1 MCAAETPFT
10 ATLPDQAHHS
20 VSGPVPEPDTAGTHA
35 NGALWRQLHYL
46 NCYRLLL
53 AGLFLFASTR
63 ADPVLPL
70 GNHDPQLFFHVTL
83 AYLAFSLLAIA
94 TIHWRRPPFRL
105 QAHIQILADIAVI
118 TLLMYASGGVYSG
131 LGMLLVVAIAGGS
144 LLMEGRTA
152 LLFAAIATLAVL
164 GEQAYSKLEGHHP
177 ADYTQAGLLGA
188 AFFATAILAHSLAR
202 RLRESEAL
210 AQRRGVDLANMAQ
223 LTEYIIQRMQTG
235 ILVVDREGHIR
246 LINRSAQQLLGTPQ
260 LREGQPLEVASP
272 RLAALWRRW
281 QDDPQAD
288 GEPLQAERTG
298 VEILPRCARLGQDDA
313 GGTLLFLEDTAAL
326 AQQAQQMK
334 LASLGRL
341 AASIAHEIRNP
352 LGAIAHAGQ
361 LLAESPH
368 LDASDLRLTEIIQN
382 HSRRVNTIIENV
394 MRLGRRDRSHPEE
407 LVLEPWLEQFVM
419 EFCLAERIEQE
430 TIRLEVH
437 PSDTCIRAD
446 AGQLRQVLWN
456 LCHNA
461 LQHGIKQ
468 HGNQDGPGTQPSRAT
483 VRVQLRAGLDP
494 DFGQPFLEIVD
505 DGPGIAPEMAEHI
518 FDPFFT
524 TAEEG
529 TGLGLYIARELCE
542 SNQARLQCLP
552 CEHGARFRITFT
564 DPRRRQVA

>member
-1 MCAAETPFT
+1 MRAAETPIT
-10 ATLPDQAHHS
+10 ATLPDQAGDS
-20 VSGPVPEPDTAGTHA
+20 VSDPAPEPDTSPVPAGA
-35 NGALWRQLHYL
+35 PSNGLPWRQLYYL
-46 NCYRLLL
+46 NCYRLML
-53 AGLFLFASTR
+53 AGLFLFAGTR
-63 ADPVLPL
+63 TDPVLPL
-70 GNHDPQLFFHVTL
+70 GAHEPRLFFHVSL
-83 AYLAFSLLAIA
+83 GYLAFGLLALA
-94 TIHWRRPPFRL
+94 AIHWRRPPFRL
-105 QAHIQILADIAVI
+105 QAHIQVLADIAAI

-152 LLFAAIATLAVL
+152 LLFAATATLAVL
-164 GEQAYSKLEGHHP
+164 GEQAYNKLEGHHP

-188 AFFATAILAHSLAR
+188 AFFATAILAHGLAR

-235 ILVVDREGHIR
+235 ILVVDGEGHIR
-246 LINRSAQQLLGTPQ
+246 LVNRSAQQLLGTPR
-260 LREGQPLEVASP
+260 LREGQPLEAASP

-281 QDDPQAD
+281 RDDPQAD
-288 GEPLQAERTG
+288 AEPLQAERTG

-313 GGTLLFLEDTAAL
+313 GGTLIFLEDTAAL

-341 AASIAHEIRNP
+341 TASIAHEIRNP

-368 LDASDLRLTEIIQN
+368 LDAGDLRLTEIIQN

-407 LVLEPWLEQFVM
+407 LVLGPWLEQFVT

-430 TIRLEVH
+430 AMRLEVR
-437 PSDTCIRAD
+437 PPDTRIRAD

-461 LQHGIKQ
+461 LQHGICR
-468 HGNQDGPGTQPSRAT
+468 DGRGKRPTKGT
-483 VRVQLRAGLDP
+483 VRVRLRGGLDP
-494 DFGQPFLEIVD
+494 DFGQPFLEIAD
-505 DGPGIAPEMAEHI
+505 EGPGIAPEMAEHI

-524 TAEEG
+524 TAEDG

-552 CEHGARFRITFT
+552 SERGARFRITFA